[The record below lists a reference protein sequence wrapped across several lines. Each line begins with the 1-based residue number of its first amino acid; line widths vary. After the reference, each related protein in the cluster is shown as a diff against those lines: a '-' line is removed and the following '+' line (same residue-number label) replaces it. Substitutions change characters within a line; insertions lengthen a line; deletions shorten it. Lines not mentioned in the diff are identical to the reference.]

1 MFYQSLDE
9 AKLNYNVSSVIEQ
22 IMLSTRLIRYYKEC
36 NEPASPNLKHELQTY
51 NDLINQLN
59 QIVRIPGHRIF
70 FDWNKNVLVT
80 KDLRH

>member
-9 AKLNYNVSSVIEQ
+9 AKSNYNVSSVIEQ
-22 IMLSTRLIRYYKEC
+22 IMLSTRLRRDYKEC
-36 NEPASPNLKHELQTY
+36 SEPASRNLKYELQTY

-59 QIVRIPGHRIF
+59 QIVHIPGHRIF
-70 FDWNKNVLVT
+70 FDWNKNDLVT